1 LCRRAYGRREKI
13 QQYRGLKSG
22 TALAMSF
29 SGSSSD
35 FRLRASA
42 TSRIAHASVTA
53 SHASASKPADGGT
66 PFELLLAS
74 VSPKAAKP
82 TQAGTKDDAGSA
94 HAKDDKH
101 PDTVSDAA
109 GTHDIATPTKADT
122 KTAKSDTDA
131 ADAAKDD
138 KTDATAD
145 TGAAPVADAA
155 APAPDMAMM
164 QAPAPQLS
172 PQQPTDTDQGGD
184 VAALQGAAASQAG
197 APRDAAP
204 QADDTAA
211 AASAKPGTA
220 GKPAIA
226 DAKTDAASKGAA
238 RKTTATDAKTDA
250 ADDLK
255 ADAAKAA
262 APQVASDAPAKP
274 APQTAGQA
282 ASQANANVALTA
294 PQGATPAS
302 AASAPAVA
310 QHVQVSAEQPQP
322 NVPALA
328 VQIAVRSQ
336 SGARQFDIR
345 LDPPELGHV
354 EVRLSIDAT
363 GKASAHLSADQP
375 QTLDLLQKDSTS
387 LTRALRE
394 AGLDVS
400 QDGLNF
406 SLRQQ
411 GQQAGQDS
419 GGGPAFSRRGALS
432 LSASSSI
439 DATTTSATWRS
450 PADGRL
456 DIRV

>member
-1 LCRRAYGRREKI
+1 MGLC
-13 QQYRGLKSG
+13 
-22 TALAMSF
+22 
-29 SGSSSD
+29 GSSSD
-35 FRLRASA
+35 FYLRASA
-42 TSRIAHASVTA
+42 TSRIAHPSVSASVSA
-53 SHASASKPADGGT
+53 SHASASKAADGGT

-82 TQAGTKDDAGSA
+82 SQGSAKDDAGHSDKNDKPA
-94 HAKDDKH
+94 DTVSEAGSTHDTATPAKDAKPATDKADAKDDK
-101 PDTVSDAA
+101 
-109 GTHDIATPTKADT
+109 
-122 KTAKSDTDA
+122 
-131 ADAAKDD
+131 DD
-138 KTDATAD
+138 KADATAD
-145 TGAAPVADAA
+145 TSG
-155 APAPDMAMM
+155 APAPDG
-164 QAPAPQLS
+164 APAPQVAMMQPPT
-172 PQQPTDTDQGGD
+172 PQTAAQTAGTDTEESIGD
-184 VAALQGAAASQAG
+184 VAAAAG
-197 APRDAAP
+197 PKTAAP
-204 QADDTAA
+204 QGVAPGEDGPANGLAAAKAAAPGQPDADTKADAPSKGGARKTAA
-211 AASAKPGTA
+211 ADAK
-220 GKPAIA
+220 A
-226 DAKTDAASKGAA
+226 DAS
-238 RKTTATDAKTDA
+238 
-250 ADDLK
+250 DDLK

-262 APQVASDAPAKP
+262 APQVASEAPAKP
-274 APQTAGQA
+274 ASQTAAQA
-282 ASQANANVALTA
+282 DTNVTIASPQA
-294 PQGATPAS
+294 ATPAS
-302 AASAPAVA
+302 AAASLT
-310 QHVQVSAEQPQP
+310 QHVQVSAEQPLP
-322 NVPALA
+322 NMPALA

-363 GKASAHLSADQP
+363 GKASAHLSADRP

-419 GGGPAFSRRGALS
+419 GNAPAFSRRGALS
-432 LSASSSI
+432 LSATTSI